1 MTTTTRKIGLNKG
14 KQRLWIEGSILQ
26 EHGFDHGAQWVLVH
40 PIKTQGK
47 FNLVRIAPTDSKQ
60 YQGIRVR
67 KVSGKAGR
75 PVIDLTGATVANLGL
90 EAGQAVTL
98 ICQHNRIEVIA

>member
-14 KQRLWIEGSILQ
+14 KQRLWIEGDILTA
-26 EHGFDHGAQWVLVH
+26 HGFEHGAQWVLVH

-47 FNLVRIAPTDSKQ
+47 FNLVRVTTTESKHQ
-60 YQGIRVR
+60 DMRVR
-67 KVSGKAGR
+67 KVSGKQGR
-75 PVIDLTGATVANLGL
+75 PVIDITGATIADLGL
-90 EAGQAVTL
+90 ESGQSVTL